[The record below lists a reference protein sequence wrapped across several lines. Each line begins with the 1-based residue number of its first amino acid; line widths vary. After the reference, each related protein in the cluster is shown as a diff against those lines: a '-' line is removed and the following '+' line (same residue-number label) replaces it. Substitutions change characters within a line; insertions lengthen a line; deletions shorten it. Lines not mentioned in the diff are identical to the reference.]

1 MLRHRLT
8 DEQWDL
14 IADVFPEPK
23 RTGRPPRDRR
33 QVVDGI
39 LWILRTGSPWRDLPD
54 AFGPWATVW
63 DLFDTWNHDGTLQ
76 AILDRL
82 RGQVE
87 IDEELWCIDGT
98 IVRAAKC
105 AAGGGKKTILTN
117 RKTTRSA
124 AAVAVSPA
132 KSTCCATPK
141 VNRCTFI

>member
-23 RTGRPPRDRR
+23 RTGRPPRNRR
-33 QVVDGI
+33 TIVDGI
-39 LWILRTGSPWRDLPD
+39 LWILRTGSPWRDLPA

-82 RGQVE
+82 RGRVE
-87 IDEELWCIDGT
+87 IDEALWCIDGT

-105 AAGGGKKTILTN
+105 AAGGGKKTIRTS
-117 RKTTRSA
+117 RKTTLSA
-124 AAVAVSPA
+124 AAVAV
-132 KSTCCATPK
+132 
-141 VNRCTFI
+141 

>member
-8 DEQWDL
+8 DEQWNL
-14 IADVFPEPK
+14 IANVFPEPQW
-23 RTGRPPRDRR
+23 TGRPPRDRR

-39 LWILRTGSPWRDLPD
+39 LWILRTGSPWRDLPA

-87 IDEELWCIDGT
+87 IDPELWCLDGT
-98 IVRAAKC
+98 IVRAARC
-105 AAGGGKKTILTN
+105 AAGGGKKTIPKS
-117 RKTTRSA
+117 RQTTPSV
-124 AAVAVSPA
+124 AAVAVLPA
-132 KSTCCATPK
+132 KSTCCATRK
-141 VNRCTFI
+141 VIRCITI

>member
-8 DEQWDL
+8 DGQWNL
-14 IADVFPEPK
+14 IVDVIPKPK

-117 RKTTRSA
+117 RKTTRSV
-124 AAVAVSPA
+124 AAVAV
-132 KSTCCATPK
+132 
-141 VNRCTFI
+141 